1 MLVVC
6 FDLFFINF
14 ISITMTSFTKI
25 LQEHPELAIFLTLA
39 LGFALGHIKIGTFK
53 IGVVLG
59 TLFAGVLIGQL
70 NIQVPPI
77 VKVIFFDFFLFA
89 TGYKVGP
96 QFFQGLKKN
105 AFPQLMLTVVICVS
119 CLLIAFGISKLF
131 GYDTGTAA
139 GLLAGAFSESTLIG
153 TASETINKLPI
164 SEIEKARLINHMPV
178 AYSVT
183 YLIGATSFVFFL
195 TTIAPKLL
203 GINLVEES
211 KKLSETLSGEVEYEP
226 GIQSAYQRWI
236 VRAYQ
241 MTNEKW
247 VGLTISEF
255 EKLNKDLGLVIQR
268 MRHNQELIEPS
279 PKTIISKD
287 DVLVIMAQHGIILNS
302 LTHIG
307 PEVLDEELLK
317 FPLAHMDITVTNRG
331 VSGKTIRHLRK
342 RFGNGLM
349 LDKVTREYQEIPFN
363 LNTVL
368 LRGDVLKVTGK
379 MVLIEKA
386 SKEIG
391 YLDRLSSAT
400 DIVFIGLGIFLGGLF
415 GLLSV
420 TIFGISITLTT
431 SGGALVMGL
440 VFGWLHSRTPVFG
453 SIPQAALWIFDNVG
467 LATFIGLVGLAA
479 GPSFISGLQE
489 MGFSIILAGLMVA
502 ILPHIIGLY
511 FGKYVL
517 KMNPIILLGA
527 QTGAGTSTIG
537 LKAIQDASASKFPVL
552 GYTIPYALGNILLT
566 AWGPVIV
573 SLMN

>member
-1 MLVVC
+1 
-6 FDLFFINF
+6 
-14 ISITMTSFTKI
+14 MTSFTKI

-39 LGFALGHIKIGTFK
+39 LGFALGHLKIGTFK

-70 NIQVPPI
+70 NIQVPSI
-77 VKVIFFDFFLFA
+77 VKIIFFDFFLFA

-226 GIQSAYQRWI
+226 GVQSAYQRWI
-236 VRAYQ
+236 IRAYQ
-241 MTNEKW
+241 ITNEKW
-247 VGLTISEF
+247 VGLSISEF
-255 EKLNKDLGLVIQR
+255 EKRNKDLGLVIQR
-268 MRHNQELIEPS
+268 MRHNQDLIEPS

-302 LTHIG
+302 FANIG

-349 LDKVTREYQEIPFN
+349 LDKITREYQEIPFN

-420 TIFGISITLTT
+420 TVFGISITLTT

-440 VFGWLHSRTPVFG
+440 IFGWLHSQTPVFG

-489 MGFSIILAGLMVA
+489 MGFSIILAGLVVA
-502 ILPHIIGLY
+502 IVPHIIGLY

-573 SLMN
+573 SMMN

>member
-1 MLVVC
+1 M
-6 FDLFFINF
+6 DKIAH
-14 ISITMTSFTKI
+14 I
-25 LQEHPELAIFLTLA
+25 LQQHPELAVFLTLA

-70 NIQVPPI
+70 EIEIPPI
-77 VKVIFFDFFLFA
+77 VKTIFFDFFLFA

-119 CLLIAFGISKLF
+119 CLLIAYGMSLLLN
-131 GYDTGTAA
+131 YDTGTAA

-153 TASETINKLPI
+153 TASEAIYQLPI
-164 SEIEKARLINHMPV
+164 AEAEKLRLINHIPV
-178 AYSVT
+178 AYSLT

-203 GINLVEES
+203 RINLVEES
-211 KKLSETLSGEVEYEP
+211 EKLSQTLTGDTEHEP

-236 VRAYQ
+236 IRAYQ
-241 MTNEKW
+241 ITNEKW

-255 EKLNKDLGLVIQR
+255 EKENKDLRLIIQR
-268 MRHNQELIEPS
+268 MRHNQELIEPT
-279 PKTIISKD
+279 PETIIQKD
-287 DVLVIMAQHGIILNS
+287 DILVIMAQHGIILNS
-302 LTHIG
+302 LSNIG

-317 FPLAHMDITVTNRG
+317 FPLAHMDITITNKNI
-331 VSGKTIRHLRK
+331 SGMTIKQLRD

-368 LRGDVLKVTGK
+368 LRGDVLKLTGK

-386 SKEIG
+386 AKEIG
-391 YLDRLSSAT
+391 YLDRLSVAT
-400 DIVFIGLGIFLGGLF
+400 DIVFLGLGIVLGGLF
-415 GLLSV
+415 GLLSITV
-420 TIFGISITLTT
+420 FGISITLTT

-440 VFGWLHSRTPVFG
+440 VFGWLHSRTPIFG
-453 SIPQAALWIFDNVG
+453 GIPEPALWIFDNVG
-467 LATFIGLVGLAA
+467 LATFIGLVGMAA

-489 MGFSIILAGLMVA
+489 MGFSIVISGFVVS
-502 ILPHIIGLY
+502 IVPHVIGLL

-566 AWGPVIV
+566 AWGPILV
-573 SLMN
+573 SMMN

>member
-1 MLVVC
+1 ME
-6 FDLFFINF
+6 
-14 ISITMTSFTKI
+14 SFARI
-25 LQEHPELAIFLTLA
+25 LRDHPELAVFLTLS

-70 NIQVPPI
+70 NIEIPPI
-77 VKVIFFDFFLFA
+77 VKTIFFDFFLFA

-119 CLLIAFGISKLF
+119 CLLIAYGMSKLL

-153 TASETINKLPI
+153 TASEAIHQLPI
-164 SEIEKARLINHMPV
+164 SEIEKTRLVNHIPV
-178 AYSVT
+178 AYSLT

-211 KKLSETLSGEVEYEP
+211 EKLSQTLTGDTEHEP

-236 VRAYQ
+236 IRAYQ
-241 MTNEKW
+241 ITNDKW
-247 VGLTISEF
+247 VGITISEF
-255 EKLNKDLGLVIQR
+255 EEINKDLRLIIQR
-268 MRHNQELIEPS
+268 IRHNQELLEPS
-279 PKTIISKD
+279 PETVIHKD
-287 DVLVIMAQHGIILNS
+287 DILVIMAQHGIILNS
-302 LTHIG
+302 LSNIG

-317 FPLAHMDITVTNRG
+317 FPLAHMDITITNKDI
-331 VSGKTIRHLRK
+331 SGKTIRQLRD

-349 LDKVTREYQEIPFN
+349 LDKITREYQEIPFN

-368 LRGDVLKVTGK
+368 LRGDVLKLTGK
-379 MVLIEKA
+379 MVLMEKA
-386 SKEIG
+386 AKEIG
-391 YLDRLSSAT
+391 YLDRLSTAT
-400 DIVFIGLGIFLGGLF
+400 DIVFLGLGIVLGGLF
-415 GLLSV
+415 GLLSI
-420 TIFGISITLTT
+420 TILGISITLTT

-440 VFGWLHSRTPVFG
+440 VFGWLHSRTPIFG
-453 SIPQAALWIFDNVG
+453 SIPEPALWIFDNVG
-467 LATFIGLVGLAA
+467 LATFIGLVGMAA
-479 GPSFISGLQE
+479 GPSFIFGLQE
-489 MGFSIILAGLMVA
+489 MGFSIVIAGFVVA
-502 ILPHIIGLY
+502 IVPHIIGLF
-511 FGKYVL
+511 FGKYIL

-566 AWGPVIV
+566 AWGPILV
-573 SLMN
+573 SMMN

>member
-1 MLVVC
+1 MEKVAH
-6 FDLFFINF
+6 
-14 ISITMTSFTKI
+14 I
-25 LQEHPELAIFLTLA
+25 LQGHPELAVFLTLS

-70 NIQVPPI
+70 NIQIPPI
-77 VKVIFFDFFLFA
+77 VKTIFFDFFLFA

-105 AFPQLMLTVVICVS
+105 AFPQLMLTLVICVS
-119 CLLIAFGISKLF
+119 CLLIAFGISKLLS
-131 GYDTGTAA
+131 YDTGTAA

-153 TASETINKLPI
+153 TASEAIHQLPI
-164 SEIEKARLINHMPV
+164 TEIEKTKLINHIPV
-178 AYSVT
+178 AYSLT

-195 TTIAPKLL
+195 TTIAPKIL

-211 KKLSETLSGEVEYEP
+211 KKLSQTLTGETEHEP

-236 VRAYQ
+236 IRAYQ
-241 MTNEKW
+241 ITNEKW

-255 EKLNKDLGLVIQR
+255 EKRNKDLRLVIQR
-268 MRHNQELIEPS
+268 IRHNQELIEPS
-279 PKTIISKD
+279 PKTIIHKD
-287 DVLVIMAQHGIILNS
+287 DVLVIMAQHGILLDS
-302 LTHIG
+302 LSNIG

-317 FPLAHMDITVTNRG
+317 FPLAHMDITITNKDI
-331 VSGKTIRHLRK
+331 SGKTIRQLRDK
-342 RFGNGLM
+342 FGNGLM

-368 LRGDVLKVTGK
+368 FRGDVLKLTGK
-379 MVLIEKA
+379 MVLMEKA
-386 SKEIG
+386 AKEIG
-391 YLDRLSSAT
+391 YLDRLSTAT
-400 DIVFIGLGIFLGGLF
+400 DIVFLGLGIVLGGLF
-415 GLLSV
+415 GLLSITV
-420 TIFGISITLTT
+420 FGISITLTT

-440 VFGWLHSRTPVFG
+440 VFGWWHSRTPIFG
-453 SIPQAALWIFDNVG
+453 SIPEPALWIFDNVG
-467 LATFIGLVGLAA
+467 LATFIGLVGMAA
-479 GPSFISGLQE
+479 GPTFISGIQE
-489 MGFSIILAGLMVA
+489 MGFSIILAGFIVS
-502 ILPHIIGLY
+502 IVPHIIGLF
-511 FGKYVL
+511 FGRYIL

-566 AWGPVIV
+566 AWGPVLV
-573 SLMN
+573 SMMN

>member
-1 MLVVC
+1 MEK
-6 FDLFFINF
+6 
-14 ISITMTSFTKI
+14 ITHI
-25 LQEHPELAIFLTLA
+25 LQEHPELAVFLTLS

-70 NIQVPPI
+70 NIEIPPI
-77 VKVIFFDFFLFA
+77 VKTIFFDFFLFA

-119 CLLIAFGISKLF
+119 CLLIAYSMSKLL

-153 TASETINKLPI
+153 TASEAIHQLSI
-164 SEIEKARLINHMPV
+164 SEIEKTRLINHIPV
-178 AYSVT
+178 AYSLT

-211 KKLSETLSGEVEYEP
+211 EKLSQTLTGDTEHEP

-236 VRAYQ
+236 IRAYQ
-241 MTNEKW
+241 ITNDKW
-247 VGLTISEF
+247 VGITISDF
-255 EKLNKDLGLVIQR
+255 EEKNKDLRLIIQR
-268 MRHNQELIEPS
+268 IRHNKELLEPS
-279 PKTIISKD
+279 PETIIHKD
-287 DVLVIMAQHGIILNS
+287 DILVIMAQHGIILNS
-302 LTHIG
+302 LSNIG

-317 FPLAHMDITVTNRG
+317 FPLAHMDITITNKEI
-331 VSGKTIRHLRK
+331 SGKTIRSLRK

-363 LNTVL
+363 LDTVL
-368 LRGDVLKVTGK
+368 LRGDVLKLTGK
-379 MVLIEKA
+379 MVLMEKA
-386 SKEIG
+386 AKEIG

-400 DIVFIGLGIFLGGLF
+400 DIVFLGLGIVLGGLF
-415 GLLSV
+415 GLLSITV
-420 TIFGISITLTT
+420 FGISITLTT

-440 VFGWLHSRTPVFG
+440 VFGWLHSQTPIFG
-453 SIPQAALWIFDNVG
+453 SIPEPALWIFDNVG
-467 LATFIGLVGLAA
+467 LATFIGLVGMAA

-489 MGFSIILAGLMVA
+489 MGFSIVIAGFVVA
-502 ILPHIIGLY
+502 IVPHIIGLF
-511 FGKYVL
+511 FGKYIL

-566 AWGPVIV
+566 AWGPILV
-573 SLMN
+573 SMMN

>member
-1 MLVVC
+1 
-6 FDLFFINF
+6 
-14 ISITMTSFTKI
+14 MTSFTKI

-39 LGFALGHIKIGTFK
+39 LGFALGHLKIGTFK

-70 NIQVPPI
+70 NIQVPSI
-77 VKVIFFDFFLFA
+77 VKIIFFDFFLFA

-226 GIQSAYQRWI
+226 GVQSAYQRWI
-236 VRAYQ
+236 IRAYQ
-241 MTNEKW
+241 ITNEKW
-247 VGLTISEF
+247 VGLSISEF
-255 EKLNKDLGLVIQR
+255 EKRNKDLGLVIQR
-268 MRHNQELIEPS
+268 MRHNQDLIEPS
-279 PKTIISKD
+279 PKTIINKD

-302 LTHIG
+302 FANIG

-349 LDKVTREYQEIPFN
+349 LDKITREYQEIPFN

-420 TIFGISITLTT
+420 TVFGISITLTT

-440 VFGWLHSRTPVFG
+440 IFGWLHSQTPVFG

-489 MGFSIILAGLMVA
+489 MGFSIILAGLVVA
-502 ILPHIIGLY
+502 IVPHIIGLY

-573 SLMN
+573 SMMN

>member
-1 MLVVC
+1 M
-6 FDLFFINF
+6 
-14 ISITMTSFTKI
+14 
-25 LQEHPELAIFLTLA
+25 
-39 LGFALGHIKIGTFK
+39 
-53 IGVVLG
+53 
-59 TLFAGVLIGQL
+59 
-70 NIQVPPI
+70 NIEIPPI
-77 VKVIFFDFFLFA
+77 VKTIFFDFFLFA

-105 AFPQLMLTVVICVS
+105 AFPQLMLTIVICVS
-119 CLLIAFGISKLF
+119 CLLIAFGSSKIL

-153 TASETINKLPI
+153 TASEAIHQLSI
-164 SEIEKARLINHMPV
+164 SEVEKIKLINHIPV
-178 AYSVT
+178 AYSLT

-211 KKLSETLSGEVEYEP
+211 EKLSQKLTGETEHEP

-236 VRAYQ
+236 IRAYQ
-241 MTNEKW
+241 ITNEKW

-255 EKLNKDLGLVIQR
+255 EEQNKDLRLIIQR
-268 MRHNQELIEPS
+268 MRHNQELIEPT
-279 PKTIISKD
+279 PKTIIQKD
-287 DVLVIMAQHGIILNS
+287 DILVIMAQHGIILNS
-302 LTHIG
+302 LSNIG

-317 FPLAHMDITVTNRG
+317 FPLAHMDITITNKEI
-331 VSGKTIRHLRK
+331 SGKTIKELRN

-349 LDKVTREYQEIPFN
+349 LDKITREYQEIPFN

-368 LRGDVLKVTGK
+368 QKGDVLKLTGK
-379 MVLIEKA
+379 MVLMEKA
-386 SKEIG
+386 AKEIG
-391 YLDRLSSAT
+391 YLDRLSTAT
-400 DIVFIGLGIFLGGLF
+400 DIVFLGLGIVLGGLF
-415 GLLSV
+415 GLLSITV
-420 TIFGISITLTT
+420 FGISITLTA

-440 VFGWLHSRTPVFG
+440 VFGWLHSQTPIFG
-453 SIPQAALWIFDNVG
+453 SIPEPALWIFDNVG
-467 LATFIGLVGLAA
+467 LATFIGLVGMAA

-489 MGFSIILAGLMVA
+489 MGFSIVIAGFFVS
-502 ILPHIIGLY
+502 IVPHIIGLF

-566 AWGPVIV
+566 AWGPILV
-573 SLMN
+573 SMMN

>member
-1 MLVVC
+1 ME
-6 FDLFFINF
+6 NF
-14 ISITMTSFTKI
+14 AHI
-25 LQEHPELAIFLTLA
+25 LRDHPELAVFLTLS

-70 NIQVPPI
+70 NIEVPPI
-77 VKVIFFDFFLFA
+77 VKTIFFDFFLFA

-119 CLLIAFGISKLF
+119 CLLIAFGMSIIL

-153 TASETINKLPI
+153 TASEAIHQLPI
-164 SEIEKARLINHMPV
+164 SEIEKTQLVNHIPV
-178 AYSVT
+178 AYSLT
-183 YLIGATSFVFFL
+183 YLIGAISFVFFL

-203 GINLVEES
+203 RINLVEES
-211 KKLSETLSGEVEYEP
+211 EKLSQTLTGETEHEP

-236 VRAYQ
+236 IRAYQ
-241 MTNEKW
+241 ITNEKW
-247 VGLTISEF
+247 IGLTISEF
-255 EKLNKDLGLVIQR
+255 EKKNKDLRLVIQR
-268 MRHNQELIEPS
+268 MRHNEELIEPS
-279 PKTIISKD
+279 PKTIIQKG

-302 LTHIG
+302 LSNIG

-317 FPLAHMDITVTNRG
+317 FPLAHMDVTITNKEI
-331 VSGKTIRHLRK
+331 SGKTIRSLRN

-349 LDKVTREYQEIPFN
+349 LDKITREYQDIPFN

-368 LRGDVLKVTGK
+368 QRGDVLKVTGK

-386 SKEIG
+386 AKEIG

-400 DIVFIGLGIFLGGLF
+400 DIVFLGLGIVLGGLF
-415 GLLSV
+415 GLLSINV
-420 TIFGISITLTT
+420 FGISVTLTT

-440 VFGWLHSRTPVFG
+440 VFGWLHSRTPIFG
-453 SIPQAALWIFDNVG
+453 SIPEPALWIFDNVG
-467 LATFIGLVGLAA
+467 LATFIGLVGMAA
-479 GPSFISGLQE
+479 GPSFVSGIQE
-489 MGFSIILAGLMVA
+489 MGFSIILAGFLVS
-502 ILPHIIGLY
+502 IVPHIIGLY

-566 AWGPVIV
+566 AWGPILV
-573 SLMN
+573 SMMN